1 MSQAVIL
8 AGGLATRLQPLT
20 NKVPKSML
28 GIDGKPFLEHQLNLL
43 KRNEVANIVICLGY
57 LGDQIKDY
65 FGDGSNFSVQIH
77 YSQDGPKLLGTGGA
91 LKKAEALLEDNF
103 FVLYGDSYL
112 PVNYQ
117 QLMAIFCKS
126 SKLAGMVVFKNFNRY
141 DISNVVVE
149 QNLVKLYDKKQPAPE
164 MVYIDAGLLIF
175 KKTALQLLKPNQY
188 LQLESLL
195 QELVKRKQLLALETK
210 KRFYEIGSFNGLKE
224 FRQLVRG
231 VA

>member
-20 NKVPKSML
+20 NRIPKSML
-28 GIDGKPFLEHQLNLL
+28 NIDGKPFLEYQLNLL

-57 LGDQIKDY
+57 LGNQIKDY

-117 QLMAIFCKS
+117 RLMTIFCKS

-149 QNLVKLYDKKQPAPE
+149 QNLVKLYDKKQLAPE

-175 KKTALQLLKPNQY
+175 KKAALQLLKPNQY

-195 QELVKRKQLLALETK
+195 QELVKRKQLLALEIK